1 MSGDAVT
8 VRVSRSLVPFDAANE
23 ARAVSQI
30 AAWAEPMRRDF
41 DQAFSREWIEE
52 TLRDALRRGLVDIIG
67 VIEAAE
73 KNDDELADNAL
84 RAVAGELMERRE
96 GRPGEGQILAYLQ
109 RHASSPPLRRKRGRA
124 WPSNWRRDF
133 LICAMI
139 EIASRELGLT
149 PTRNRES
156 RRSDRYPSGCSLVVK
171 AWASKGIFLD
181 EKHVQENIWGG
192 LVGRLTRHAFAHGLL
207 TRASRKGAGNS
218 SPIKYVASKCMSAL
232 RRTPKPEKGQASDE
246 VEKNRIG
253 RAR

>member
-8 VRVSRSLVPFDAANE
+8 VRVSRSLVPFDAGNE

-139 EIASRELGLT
+139 EIAKPGAWLDADPQPREPTQRPLSVGLQ
-149 PTRNRES
+149 PGRQGVGEQGDIPRREA
-156 RRSDRYPSGCSLVVK
+156 R
-171 AWASKGIFLD
+171 
-181 EKHVQENIWGG
+181 
-192 LVGRLTRHAFAHGLL
+192 
-207 TRASRKGAGNS
+207 SRKHLGRPRRPPDPSRLRPRVAYASFHARGPVIRPNQIRR
-218 SPIKYVASKCMSAL
+218 IKMY
-232 RRTPKPEKGQASDE
+232 E
-246 VEKNRIG
+246 
-253 RAR
+253 RAEAHA